1 VNKGGR
7 GMRGYGDYCIFI
19 LSLGAW
25 EWGWFDFREDRSEES
40 NVCSEGCE
48 EGRLGVE
55 NGDGV
60 GRGGG

>member
-1 VNKGGR
+1 MNKGGR
-7 GMRGYGDYCIFI
+7 GVGGDGDYCIFV

-25 EWGWFDFREDRSEES
+25 EWGWFDFREDRSEER

-48 EGRLGVE
+48 EGWLRVKDR
-55 NGDGV
+55 DGM